1 MNLALPVFLTVA
13 VVEGFVPS
21 NSPRFDVSLNL
32 EDHIADM

>member
-1 MNLALPVFLTVA
+1 MNFALLVSLTAA